1 MINYIDKQRVLQKG
15 LHLIQKRLSK
25 QTYKSYKSIFY
36 NIIPNVSDIA
46 LTEYRELIQL
56 NKKFSD
62 FFGDDWNIAMKL
74 NHNEY
79 KRVKRL
85 KEKMLD
91 SVLSDNA
98 LFLTLTFNS
107 DTIAKTSYLTRRRYV
122 ARYLKSQSAFYIAN
136 IDFGARNGRE
146 HYHAVVV
153 GQNID
158 YKAWHSL
165 GAIKGLKIAPTR
177 NDTTRVSKYVAKL
190 TNHAIKETTKQF
202 RLIYSR

>member
-15 LHLIQKRLSK
+15 LHLVQKKLSK
-25 QTYKSYKSIFY
+25 QTYKVYKNIDWNKEKYSQIDFSEY
-36 NIIPNVSDIA
+36 NEM
-46 LTEYRELIQL
+46 LKL
-56 NKKFSD
+56 NEKFKD
-62 FFGDDWNIAMKL
+62 FFGNDWLIATRL

-79 KRVKRL
+79 KRVRRL
-85 KEKMLD
+85 KEKMLE

-107 DTIAKTSYLTRRRYV
+107 DTIAKTTNLTRRRYV

-146 HYHAVVV
+146 HYHAVIV
-153 GQNID
+153 GQSID

-190 TNHAIKETTKQF
+190 SNHAIKQTTKQF

>member
-15 LHLIQKRLSK
+15 LHLVQKRLSK
-25 QTYKSYKSIFY
+25 QTYKAYK
-36 NIIPNVSDIA
+36 NIDFNKEKLSQVDY
-46 LTEYRELIQL
+46 TEYNEMIEL
-56 NKKFSD
+56 NKKFAD
-62 FFGDDWNIAMKL
+62 FFGDDWNIAMRL

-79 KRVKRL
+79 KRVRRL
-85 KEKMLD
+85 KEKMLQ
-91 SVLSDNA
+91 SVLSNNA

-107 DTIAKTSYLTRRRYV
+107 DTIARTTIPTRRRYV

-153 GQNID
+153 GQSID

>member
-15 LHLIQKRLSK
+15 LHLVQKRLSK
-25 QTYKSYKSIFY
+25 QTYKAYKNIDWNKEKYSQIDFSEY
-36 NIIPNVSDIA
+36 NEM
-46 LTEYRELIQL
+46 LKL
-56 NKKFSD
+56 NEKFKD
-62 FFGDDWNIAMKL
+62 FFGDDWLIAQRL

-79 KRVKRL
+79 KRVRRL
-85 KEKMLD
+85 KEKMLE

-107 DTIAKTSYLTRRRYV
+107 DTIARTTIPTRRRYV

-153 GQNID
+153 GQSID

>member
-15 LHLIQKRLSK
+15 LHLVQKKLSK
-25 QTYKSYKSIFY
+25 QTYKAYKNIDWNKEKYSQIDFSEY
-36 NIIPNVSDIA
+36 NEM
-46 LTEYRELIQL
+46 LKL
-56 NKKFSD
+56 NEKFKD
-62 FFGDDWNIAMKL
+62 FFGDDWLIAQRL

-79 KRVKRL
+79 KRVRRL
-85 KEKMLD
+85 KEKMLE

-107 DTIAKTSYLTRRRYV
+107 DTIARTTIPTRRRYV

-153 GQNID
+153 GQSID

>member
-15 LHLIQKRLSK
+15 LHLVQKRLSK
-25 QTYKSYKSIFY
+25 QTYKALKSIDWNKEKYSQIDFSEY
-36 NIIPNVSDIA
+36 NEM
-46 LTEYRELIQL
+46 LKL
-56 NKKFSD
+56 NEKFKD
-62 FFGDDWNIAMKL
+62 FFGDDWNIAQRL

-79 KRVKRL
+79 KRVRRL
-85 KEKMLD
+85 KEKMLE

-107 DTIAKTSYLTRRRYV
+107 DTIARTTIPTRRRYV

-153 GQNID
+153 GQSID

-190 TNHAIKETTKQF
+190 SNHAIKETTKQF

>member
-15 LHLIQKRLSK
+15 LHLVQKRLSK
-25 QTYKSYKSIFY
+25 QTYKALKSIDWNKEKYSQIDFSEY
-36 NIIPNVSDIA
+36 NEM
-46 LTEYRELIQL
+46 LKL
-56 NKKFSD
+56 NEKFKD
-62 FFGDDWNIAMKL
+62 FFGDDWNIAQRL

-79 KRVKRL
+79 KRVRRL
-85 KEKMLD
+85 KEKMLE

-107 DTIAKTSYLTRRRYV
+107 DTIARTTIPTRRRYV

>member
-15 LHLIQKRLSK
+15 LHLVQKRLSK
-25 QTYKSYKSIFY
+25 QTYKALKSIDWNKEKLSQVDFSEY
-36 NIIPNVSDIA
+36 NEM
-46 LTEYRELIQL
+46 LKL
-56 NKKFSD
+56 NEKFKD
-62 FFGDDWNIAMKL
+62 FFGDDWNIAQRL

-79 KRVKRL
+79 KRVRRL
-85 KEKMLD
+85 KEKMLE

-107 DTIAKTSYLTRRRYV
+107 DTIARTTIPTRRRYV

-153 GQNID
+153 GQSID

-190 TNHAIKETTKQF
+190 SNHAIKETTKQF

>member
-15 LHLIQKRLSK
+15 LHLVQKRLSK
-25 QTYKSYKSIFY
+25 QTYKAYKNIDWNKEKYSQIDFSEY
-36 NIIPNVSDIA
+36 NEM
-46 LTEYRELIQL
+46 LKL
-56 NKKFSD
+56 NEKFKD
-62 FFGDDWNIAMKL
+62 FFGDDWLIAQRL

-79 KRVKRL
+79 KRVRRL
-85 KEKMLD
+85 KEKMLE

-107 DTIAKTSYLTRRRYV
+107 DTIARTTIPTRRRYV

-153 GQNID
+153 GQSID
-158 YKAWHSL
+158 YNAWHSL

-190 TNHAIKETTKQF
+190 SNHAIKETTRSV

>member
-1 MINYIDKQRVLQKG
+1 MINYIDKQRVLLKG
-15 LHLIQKRLSK
+15 LHLVQKKLSK
-25 QTYKSYKSIFY
+25 QTYKVYKNINY
-36 NIIPNVSDIA
+36 NVPTFRDID
-46 LTEYRELIQL
+46 LTEYHELIEL
-56 NKKFSD
+56 NNKFKD
-62 FFGDDWNIAMKL
+62 FFGNDWNIAMKL

-79 KRVKRL
+79 KRVRRL

-91 SVLSDNA
+91 SVLSNKA

-107 DTIAKTSYLTRRRYV
+107 DTIARTTIPTRRRYV

-146 HYHAVVV
+146 HYHAVIV
-153 GQNID
+153 GQSID

-190 TNHAIKETTKQF
+190 SNHAIKETTKQF

>member
-1 MINYIDKQRVLQKG
+1 MINLSDKQRVLQKG
-15 LHLIQKRLSK
+15 LHLVQKRLSK
-25 QTYKSYKSIFY
+25 QTYKAYKSIDY
-36 NIIPNVSDIA
+36 NVPTFRDID
-46 LTEYRELIQL
+46 LTEYHELIEL

-79 KRVKRL
+79 KRVRRL
-85 KEKMLD
+85 KQKMLA
-91 SVLSDNA
+91 SVLSNKA
-98 LFLTLTFNS
+98 LFLTLTFS
-107 DTIAKTSYLTRRRYV
+107 DDTIARTTIPTRRRYV
-122 ARYLKSQSAFYIAN
+122 SRYLKSQSAFYIAN

-153 GQNID
+153 GQSID
-158 YKAWHSL
+158 YNAWHSL

-190 TNHAIKETTKQF
+190 SNHAIKETTRSV

>member
-1 MINYIDKQRVLQKG
+1 MINLSDKQRVLQKG

-25 QTYKSYKSIFY
+25 QTYKAYKSIDYKVPTFR
-36 NIIPNVSDIA
+36 DID
-46 LTEYRELIQL
+46 LTEYRELIEL

-98 LFLTLTFNS
+98 LFLTLTFS
-107 DTIAKTSYLTRRRYV
+107 DDTIARTTIPTRRRYV
-122 ARYLKSQSAFYIAN
+122 SRYLKSQSAFYIAN

-153 GQNID
+153 GQSID

-190 TNHAIKETTKQF
+190 SNHAIKETTRSV

>member
-1 MINYIDKQRVLQKG
+1 MINLSDKQRVLTSG
-15 LHLIQKRLSK
+15 LHLVQRKLSK
-25 QTYKSYKSIFY
+25 QIYIAYK
-36 NIIPNVSDIA
+36 NIDKVNFEKYSDIDFS
-46 LTEYRELIQL
+46 EYNELKEL
-56 NKKFSD
+56 DKKFSA
-62 FFGDDWNIAMKL
+62 FFGDDWLIAQRL

-79 KRVKRL
+79 RRVKKL
-85 KEKMLD
+85 KDKMLE

-107 DTIAKTSYLTRRRYV
+107 DTIARTTNPTRRRYV
-122 ARYLKSQSAFYIAN
+122 SRYLKSQSAFYIAN

-146 HYHAVVV
+146 HYHAVIV

-158 YKAWHSL
+158 YKAWHKF

-177 NDTTRVSKYVAKL
+177 NDTARVSKYVAKL

>member
-1 MINYIDKQRVLQKG
+1 MINLSDKQRVLQKG

-25 QTYKSYKSIFY
+25 QTYKAYKSIDYKVPTFR
-36 NIIPNVSDIA
+36 DID
-46 LTEYRELIQL
+46 LTEYHELIEL
-56 NKKFSD
+56 NKKFSE

-79 KRVKRL
+79 KRVRRL
-85 KEKMLD
+85 KQKMLS
-91 SVLSDNA
+91 SVLSNKA
-98 LFLTLTFNS
+98 LFLTLTFS
-107 DTIAKTSYLTRRRYV
+107 DDTIARTTIPTRRRYV
-122 ARYLKSQSAFYIAN
+122 SRYLKSQSAFYIAN

-146 HYHAVVV
+146 HYHAVIV
-153 GQNID
+153 GQSID
-158 YKAWHSL
+158 YNAWHSL

-190 TNHAIKETTKQF
+190 SNHAIKETTRSV

>member
-15 LHLIQKRLSK
+15 LHLVQKRLSK
-25 QTYKSYKSIFY
+25 QTYKAYK
-36 NIIPNVSDIA
+36 NIDFNKEKLSQVDY
-46 LTEYRELIQL
+46 TEYNEMIEL
-56 NKKFSD
+56 NKKFAD
-62 FFGDDWNIAMKL
+62 FFGDDWNIATRL

-79 KRVKRL
+79 KRVRRL
-85 KEKMLD
+85 KEKMLQ
-91 SVLSDNA
+91 SVLSNNA

-107 DTIAKTSYLTRRRYV
+107 DTIARTTIPTRRRYV

-146 HYHAVVV
+146 HYHAVIV
-153 GQNID
+153 GQSID